1 MFFSPSQ
8 NVLHITQYLI
18 VSFFFLDI
26 LSQFLIGSDMVKLGI
41 DCIFQVINFF
51 L

>member
-18 VSFFFLDI
+18 VSFFLDI